1 MLSKLF
7 PCHNVNLPC
16 KVNCQLEAKNDYW
29 RQTKTIENVAFA
41 HAQKEEP
48 FPYKA
53 SLL

>member
-29 RQTKTIENVAFA
+29 RQAKTIENVAS
-41 HAQKEEP
+41 AQAVNEEP

-53 SLL
+53 SLF